1 MNTCFKLKI
10 FSESLKKF
18 GKAKNKEAVI
28 MGIDKSSEYIA
39 ADSLDRPSNLEP
51 VIVTPALLAPG
62 INAKH
67 WHIPI
72 MKASLKLSF
81 SHVFFD
87 YHFFMFCC

>member
-1 MNTCFKLKI
+1 MNNFARN
-10 FSESLKKF
+10 ESVF

-72 MKASLKLSF
+72 MKASLKLKLQNI
-81 SHVFFD
+81 HRQI
-87 YHFFMFCC
+87 Y

>member
-1 MNTCFKLKI
+1 MEYFRI
-10 FSESLKKF
+10 SESLKKF

-62 INAKH
+62 H
-67 WHIPI
+67 PRCRG
-72 MKASLKLSF
+72 
-81 SHVFFD
+81 SHHRGHQLQPLCRAAQQD
-87 YHFFMFCC
+87 RP